1 VALYVLARLRDRSI
15 PLPDYTL
22 SDGAALGDLDFLG
35 VFGDFLDPVFL
46 VKGLGFRA

>member
-1 VALYVLARLRDRSI
+1 MALYVLARLGYRTI

-46 VKGLGFRA
+46 M